1 MRACFRTDN
10 GMEVVLLKDYS
21 TEAYRMMFQVIYGEM
36 NILTECWDPK
46 TPVPGNTFLNEHE
59 NKTGNFYNFVFF
71 SSL

>member
-46 TPVPGNTFLNEHE
+46 LLFQEIH
-59 NKTGNFYNFVFF
+59 F
-71 SSL
+71 